1 MRDRHVV
8 RPPMERIA
16 IVAMSPRRAGL
27 VAVAAFAL
35 AGVLAFAWPGAG
47 DAATNQCN
55 DMIDNDGDGLID
67 RYRPSPVPGGDPT
80 FDGADPGCLVGPASV
95 ENPPAVA
102 TTLKIRPMKIYM
114 SKQPNR
120 CNLYVKPALRGA
132 QRIMRIDPEGATAK
146 VKAEFTL
153 KGISGA
159 ALGYRKTLKID
170 TRVGGMFVG
179 LKHGRY
185 RASTFYPGDRL
196 RARSPVDTATKN
208 VRCASSH
215 PRKPV

>member
-1 MRDRHVV
+1 MRDRHIV
-8 RPPMERIA
+8 RPPMDGIG
-16 IVAMSPRRAGL
+16 IVVASPRRAGL
-27 VAVAAFAL
+27 AAVAAFAL
-35 AGVLAFAWPGAG
+35 AGVVAFAAPGAG
-47 DAATNQCN
+47 DAATHQCN

-67 RYRPSPVPGGDPT
+67 TSRPSPVPGGDPT
-80 FDGADPGCLVGPASV
+80 FDGADPGCLVGPPSV
-95 ENPPAVA
+95 ENPPPVA
-102 TTLKIRPMKIYM
+102 TTLTIRPMKIYR
-114 SKQPNR
+114 SKQRNR
-120 CNLYVKPALRGA
+120 CNLFVKPALRGA
-132 QRIMRIDPEGATAK
+132 QHIMRIYPEGATAK

-196 RARSPVDTATKN
+196 RARSPVDTGTKN
-208 VRCASSH
+208 VQCA
-215 PRKPV
+215 

>member
-1 MRDRHVV
+1 
-8 RPPMERIA
+8 
-16 IVAMSPRRAGL
+16 
-27 VAVAAFAL
+27 
-35 AGVLAFAWPGAG
+35 
-47 DAATNQCN
+47 
-55 DMIDNDGDGLID
+55 
-67 RYRPSPVPGGDPT
+67 
-80 FDGADPGCLVGPASV
+80 
-95 ENPPAVA
+95 
-102 TTLKIRPMKIYM
+102 MKIYM

-132 QRIMRIDPEGATAK
+132 QHIMRIYPEGATAK

-196 RARSPVDTATKN
+196 RARSPVSTATKN

-215 PRKPV
+215 PRERV

>member
-1 MRDRHVV
+1 MRDRHIVT
-8 RPPMERIA
+8 PAMERIA
-16 IVAMSPRRAGL
+16 IVVMSARHTGF

-35 AGVLAFAWPGAG
+35 AGVLAFAWPSAG

-67 RYRPSPVPGGDPT
+67 RYRPSPLPGGDPT
-80 FDGADPGCLVGPASV
+80 FDGADPGCLVGPPSV
-95 ENPPAVA
+95 ENPPPVA
-102 TTLKIRPMKIYM
+102 TTLKIRSMKIYM
-114 SKQPNR
+114 SRQRDR
-120 CNLYVKPALRGA
+120 CNLFVKAALRGA
-132 QRIMRIDPEGATAK
+132 RHIMRIDPEGATAK
-146 VKAEFTL
+146 VKAQLTL

-170 TRVGGMFVG
+170 TRLGGMFVG

-196 RARSPVDTATKN
+196 RARSPVAMATKN
-208 VRCASSH
+208 VRCA
-215 PRKPV
+215 